1 MPKVN
6 PDEYV
11 SVGTAAK
18 LADVTRAWMRQL
30 AATGKV
36 RAFRIEN
43 QWFVRR
49 SDAEKF
55 SRHPTAGRPRE

>member
-1 MPKVN
+1 MPKVD

-18 LADVTRAWMRQL
+18 LADVSRLWMRAL
-30 AATGKV
+30 ASTGKV

-55 SRHPTAGRPRE
+55 SRHPSAGRPRE